1 MGSRGRMPPPYMRV
15 PHQAHGMI
23 HAEPFGGPPM
33 HPPPGAFSPLDML
46 PPPEVL
52 EQKAHAQHIEM
63 EKLATENQRLAATHG
78 TLRQQLA
85 AIQQDLN
92 MLEARTESVKA
103 EREQQKRGLVNKIS
117 KLEAEL
123 REAESITLELQ
134 QAHKEAQSLVKE
146 REQLFSKLQQMGQDL
161 QKARADLQQV
171 PALMAELDGLRQEY
185 QHCRATF
192 DYEKKLYNDHLET
205 LQVMEKN
212 YMTMAQEVE
221 NLRAELNNTANIER
235 KAGTSYGGGATGYG
249 VGGAAA
255 AGYSGGGAAA
265 VTGYG
270 GAAAGYGDNDS
281 SRHPTVEKNAYGSSY
296 SVPQGHA
303 LQNANPIASDRST
316 PTYGYGT
323 SQLGQGSVRP
333 GYDGPPRVPGYDTQQ
348 GPMPA
353 YDAQGVAF
361 NPHRGPTY
369 GIQRPPT
376 FDAQRVTANYG
387 VATAASYQAQ
397 ARGAGPPPGPVS

>member
-15 PHQAHGMI
+15 PHQAHGMV
-23 HAEPFGGPPM
+23 HAEPFGGPQM

-146 REQLFSKLQQMGQDL
+146 REQLFSKVQQMGQDL
-161 QKARADLQQV
+161 QKACADLQQV

-192 DYEKKLYNDHLET
+192 DYEKKLYNEHLET

-221 NLRAELNNTANIER
+221 NLRAELNSTANIER
-235 KAGTSYGGGATGYG
+235 KAGTSYGGGA
-249 VGGAAA
+249 AA
-255 AGYSGGGAAA
+255 AGYVGGGGGGA

-270 GAAAGYGDNDS
+270 GAAAGYGNGS
-281 SRHPTVEKNAYGSSY
+281 SRHPTVGKNAYGSSY

-303 LQNANPIASDRST
+303 PQNANPIASDRST

-323 SQLGQGSVRP
+323 SQPGQGSVRP
-333 GYDGPPRVPGYDTQQ
+333 GYDVPPRVPGYDPQQ
-348 GPMPA
+348 GHMPA
-353 YDAQGVAF
+353 HDAQGVAF

-369 GIQRPPT
+369 GVQRS
-376 FDAQRVTANYG
+376 AANYG

-397 ARGAGPPPGPVS
+397 ARGAGPVS

>member
-15 PHQAHGMI
+15 SHPAHGMI

-33 HPPPGAFSPLDML
+33 RPPPGAFSPLDML
-46 PPPEVL
+46 PPTEVL

-103 EREQQKRGLVNKIS
+103 EREQQKRGLVNKTS

-123 REAESITLELQ
+123 REAESIKLVLQ

-146 REQLFSKLQQMGQDL
+146 REQLFSKVQQMGQDL
-161 QKARADLQQV
+161 QEARADLQQV

-235 KAGTSYGGGATGYG
+235 KAGTSYGVGAAGYG
-249 VGGAAA
+249 VGGGA
-255 AGYSGGGAAA
+255 AGYGGGAAA
-265 VTGYG
+265 
-270 GAAAGYGDNDS
+270 AAVYGDNDS
-281 SRHPTVEKNAYGSSY
+281 YRHPTVGKNAYGSSY

-303 LQNANPIASDRST
+303 PQNANPIASDRST

-323 SQLGQGSVRP
+323 SQPGQGSVRP
-333 GYDGPPRVPGYDTQQ
+333 GYDVPPRVRGYDPQQ

-353 YDAQGVAF
+353 YDAQGGVAF

-369 GIQRPPT
+369 GVQRPPT
-376 FDAQRVTANYG
+376 FDAQRAATNYG

-397 ARGAGPPPGPVS
+397 ASGAGPPPGPGS